1 VIGPLRLSFGNAR
14 MRARKSRLR
23 DAWDL
28 RRLRAGG
35 VDRVDEAAE
44 TPPLRETSR
53 LESALFG
60 RLLEDYGRILEDYP
74 SGRPLVAALL
84 ARHEVENLKLGWR
97 ALSRRLPPARWT
109 RLWRP
114 FGRLETIPIAS
125 WSEASSLAAAVRSTD
140 RTPFGSL
147 ARETFEAHADD
158 VPAAELS
165 LDRAAF
171 GRIAE
176 EAERLPRRET
186 VARRLTLSLVFERD
200 LDAFRRSVAFSGL
213 SPELAGAA
221 TIRLAR
227 SLPPEALS
235 RLADWT
241 SGPLPVDGRLFRG
254 IVPADRAISGWD
266 ALAMAIRRARV
277 ADCRR
282 AFLGPPFRIGPAV
295 AFLLLKEAEARALT
309 ALRSLLPGAEAP
321 RHGAVERALAASLL
335 GG

>member
-1 VIGPLRLSFGNAR
+1 

-35 VDRVDEAAE
+35 GVDRIDEALQ

-60 RLLEDYGRILEDYP
+60 RLLDDYGRILEDYP

-114 FGRLETIPIAS
+114 FGRLETIPIDS
-125 WSEASSLAAAVRSTD
+125 WSEASSLAAAVRSTE
-140 RTPFGSL
+140 RTPFGSA

-158 VPAAELS
+158 GPAAELS

-176 EAERLPRRET
+176 EAENLPRCET
-186 VARRLTLSLVFERD
+186 VARRLALSLVFERD
-200 LDAFRRSVAFSGL
+200 LDAFHRSVAFSGL

-227 SLPPEALS
+227 SVTPGALS
-235 RLADWT
+235 RLAEWT
-241 SGPLPVDGRLFRG
+241 SGPLPIDGRLFRG
-254 IVPADRAISGWD
+254 ILPADRAISGWD

-277 ADCRR
+277 ADCRQ

-295 AFLLLKEAEARALT
+295 AFLLLREAEARALT
-309 ALRSLLPGAEAP
+309 ALRSLPPGADLP
-321 RHGAVERALAASLL
+321 RLGAVERALAASLL